1 MVHEM
6 ITDSESSAV
15 IKAADPKMR
24 RSAVVED
31 RKDSGGKED
40 DLRISEQAWLVEWE
54 VPSLDRLRQRL
65 EALFRL
71 KTLSERDAELYQV
84 ANYGLSGQYNSHHDA
99 VLMGVDK
106 NHKMQR
112 HVFNINNGDRIATVS
127 TAITHSLGRIIDWVA
142 SFNDCHISCN
152 RSTFLLCYY
161 LFLYV
166 VFHLLHIYSIIC
178 INALNIAN

>member
-1 MVHEM
+1 MTSCFGPQVVSQDPYIAMVHEM

-54 VPSLDRLRQRL
+54 VPSLDRLRHRL

-106 NHKMQR
+106 NHKMHR

-127 TAITHSLGRIIDWVA
+127 EIPFQGMG
-142 SFNDCHISCN
+142 
-152 RSTFLLCYY
+152 
-161 LFLYV
+161 
-166 VFHLLHIYSIIC
+166 LH
-178 INALNIAN
+178 